1 MNSLRIEK
9 LRAFIKSTD
18 TAILIKN
25 EINVGY
31 FSGFHHS
38 EGLFLLTSDKAYL
51 LVDFRY
57 FEAAQ
62 KFAVGCEVVCFKKLI
77 ADISDILKI
86 ECVNKIVAEADNF
99 TVAENDLYKEHF
111 SEKGIDFYCDS
122 ALDRA
127 ISDIR
132 IIKDK
137 TEFDKILKAQQIAEK
152 AYNEIL
158 NYIKPGVSEKKIAV
172 S

>member
-1 MNSLRIEK
+1 MNSLRTEK
-9 LRAFIKSTD
+9 LRAFIKSPD
-18 TAILIKN
+18 TAVLIKN

-38 EGLFLLTSDKAYL
+38 EGVFLLTSDKAYL

-62 KFAVGCEVVCFKKLI
+62 KFAVGCEVICFKKLI
-77 ADISDILKI
+77 ADISEILKK
-86 ECVNKIVAEADNF
+86 ECVTKIVAEADTF

-111 SEKGIDFYCDS
+111 AEKGIEFYCDS
-122 ALDRA
+122 ALDKA
-127 ISDIR
+127 VSNIR

-137 TEFDKILKAQQIAEK
+137 SEFDKI
-152 AYNEIL
+152 
-158 NYIKPGVSEKKIAV
+158 
-172 S
+172 